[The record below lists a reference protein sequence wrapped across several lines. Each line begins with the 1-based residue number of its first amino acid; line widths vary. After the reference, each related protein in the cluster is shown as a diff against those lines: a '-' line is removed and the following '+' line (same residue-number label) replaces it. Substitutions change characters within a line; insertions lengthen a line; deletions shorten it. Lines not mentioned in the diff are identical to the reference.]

1 MTRTYTLKKRAER
14 QDETRRRIIEAAV
27 NLHSSV
33 GPALTTFSMV
43 AEHAGVQRHTLYSH
57 FPDERSLY
65 MACSGLVNERDPLP
79 DAAAWRGIADH
90 RERLATGFRAVYDWY
105 ERNASLL
112 ACVLRDSEHH
122 ALTREISQLRFAPSM
137 SAWQKVLG
145 TKLSTKQ
152 RAMLNLALSFFT
164 WRTLAC
170 DSGLKQAAAIRTMVQ
185 AVERADET

>member
-79 DAAAWRGIADH
+79 DAAAWRK
-90 RERLATGFRAVYDWY
+90 TFR
-105 ERNASLL
+105 
-112 ACVLRDSEHH
+112 
-122 ALTREISQLRFAPSM
+122 
-137 SAWQKVLG
+137 
-145 TKLSTKQ
+145 
-152 RAMLNLALSFFT
+152 
-164 WRTLAC
+164 
-170 DSGLKQAAAIRTMVQ
+170 
-185 AVERADET
+185 